1 MHPDSPQSDIS
12 INSITLVELHKH
24 KMNVQQ
30 KTGQMSP
37 ETGTEQTFIGKKPM
51 YSVVHTQLKPGE
63 REAQST
69 TWKHPF
75 TYIQVRR
82 NLIICFNDQLE

>member
-37 ETGTEQTFIGKKPM
+37 ETGTEQTFIGKKTHVFCGS
-51 YSVVHTQLKPGE
+51 YTAEARRKGSTVHHLETSLHLHTGEEKP
-63 REAQST
+63 
-69 TWKHPF
+69 
-75 TYIQVRR
+75 Y
-82 NLIICFNDQLE
+82 NML